1 MPLSPASEKSRL
13 GAGVVLAFL
22 AIYVLWGSTFLAI
35 RVAVETVPPF
45 LAAGIRFFL
54 AGFVLYGWSRAR
66 GVRSPTA
73 LEWRNLAILGALL
86 FLIPYSGLFWAEKTV
101 PSGIASVLVATIP
114 ISTALLQ
121 VFVLRKER
129 FRWSLFASLC
139 LGFAGVG
146 VLALDSG
153 PGHASIAACLV
164 ILLCSTSWAIGTV
177 IAKEAVLPDS
187 KVTSAGAQM
196 VIGGALLLLL
206 SMLAGEWHPLP
217 HISLPAAGAIAYLI
231 VAGSI
236 VAFTAYLW
244 LLGRMPATTV
254 TSYAYVNPVVALLL
268 GHFLGNEKLA
278 ARTLAGAA
286 LVLAS
291 VLLITKKRSN
301 DE

>member
-1 MPLSPASEKSRL
+1 MPLSPVSEKTRI
-13 GAGVVLAFL
+13 GVGIVLAFF
-22 AIYVLWGSTFLAI
+22 AIYVLWGSTYLAI

-45 LAAGIRFFL
+45 LAAGIRFSL
-54 AGFVLYGWSRAR
+54 AGLVLYGWSRAR
-66 GVRSPTA
+66 GGRNPTA

-121 VFVLRKER
+121 VFVLRRER
-129 FRWSLFASLC
+129 FRWSLLASLC

-146 VLALDSG
+146 VLALDPG
-153 PGHASIAACLV
+153 PGRTSIAACLV
-164 ILLCSTSWAIGTV
+164 ILLCSTSWAVGTV
-177 IAKEAVLPDS
+177 IAKEAVLPES

-196 VIGGALLLLL
+196 AIGGALLLLL
-206 SMLAGEWHPLP
+206 SLLAGEWHPLP
-217 HISLPAAGAIAYLI
+217 HISPHAAGAITYLI

-268 GHFLGNEKLA
+268 GHFIGNEALA
-278 ARTLAGAA
+278 PRTLAGAA
-286 LVLAS
+286 LVVAS
-291 VLLITKKRSN
+291 VLLITQKR
-301 DE
+301 

>member
-13 GAGVVLAFL
+13 GAGIVLAFL
-22 AIYVLWGSTFLAI
+22 AIYVLWGSTFFAI

-66 GVRSPTA
+66 GGRNPTA

-121 VFVLRKER
+121 VFVLRKEQ
-129 FRWSLFASLC
+129 FRWSLLASLC

-153 PGHASIAACLV
+153 PGHASIAACSV

-268 GHFLGNEKLA
+268 GRFIGNEELA
-278 ARTLAGAA
+278 PRTLAGAA

-291 VLLITKKRSN
+291 VLLITRKR
-301 DE
+301 

>member
-1 MPLSPASEKSRL
+1 MPTPQVSEKTRI

-22 AIYVLWGSTFLAI
+22 AIYILWGSTFFAI

-45 LAAGIRFFL
+45 LAAGIRFTL
-54 AGFVLYGWSRAR
+54 AGLVLYGWSRAR
-66 GVRSPTA
+66 GGRNPTA

-121 VFVLRKER
+121 VLVLRKER
-129 FRWSLFASLC
+129 FRWSLLASLC

-146 VLALDSG
+146 VLALDPG
-153 PGHASIAACLV
+153 PGRASIAACLI
-164 ILLCSTSWAIGTV
+164 ILLCSTSWAVGTV
-177 IAKEAVLPDS
+177 IAKEAVLPES

-196 VIGGALLLLL
+196 AIGGTLLLLFSL
-206 SMLAGEWHPLP
+206 LAGEWNPRP
-217 HISLPAAGAIAYLI
+217 HISPHAAGAIAYLI

-268 GHFLGNEKLA
+268 GHFIGNEALA
-278 ARTLAGAA
+278 SRTLAGAA
-286 LVLAS
+286 LVVAS
-291 VLLITKKRSN
+291 VLLITKKS
-301 DE
+301 

>member
-1 MPLSPASEKSRL
+1 MPLPQASEKTRL
-13 GAGVVLAFL
+13 GAAVILAFL
-22 AIYVLWGSTFLAI
+22 AIYILWGSTFFAI

-45 LAAGIRFFL
+45 LAAGIRFTL
-54 AGFVLYGWSRAR
+54 AGIVLYGWSRAR
-66 GVRSPTA
+66 GGRHPA
-73 LEWRNLAILGALL
+73 PLEWRNLAILGALL

-129 FRWSLFASLC
+129 FRWSLLASLC

-146 VLALDSG
+146 VLALDSS
-153 PGHASIAACLV
+153 PGHPSVAACFV
-164 ILLCSTSWAIGTV
+164 VLLCSTSWAVGTV
-177 IAKEAVLPDS
+177 IAKQAALPES

-196 VIGGALLLLL
+196 AIGGALLLLL
-206 SMLAGEWHPLP
+206 SLLAGEWHPLP
-217 HISLPAAGAIAYLI
+217 HISLPAAAAIAYLI

-268 GHFLGNEKLA
+268 GHFIGSEALTT
-278 ARTLAGAA
+278 RTLIGAA

-291 VLLITKKRSN
+291 VLLTTQKR
-301 DE
+301 

>member
-121 VFVLRKER
+121 VFVLRKEQ
-129 FRWSLFASLC
+129 FRWSLLASLC

-153 PGHASIAACLV
+153 PGHASIAACSV

-268 GHFLGNEKLA
+268 GRFIGNEELA
-278 ARTLAGAA
+278 PRTLAGAA

-291 VLLITKKRSN
+291 VLLITRKR
-301 DE
+301 

>member
-13 GAGVVLAFL
+13 GAGIVLAFL
-22 AIYVLWGSTFLAI
+22 AIYVLWGSTFFAI

-66 GVRSPTA
+66 GGRNPTA

-121 VFVLRKER
+121 VFVLRKEQ
-129 FRWSLFASLC
+129 FRWSLLASLC

-153 PGHASIAACLV
+153 PGHASIAACSV